1 MKENL
6 RIQDSAMRAH
16 IDIPDS
22 VFLKGVI
29 AEQKTILEEGAHRHG
44 RGRKQAQKTN
54 SQTDQKP
61 ANPDQK
67 QLNANPKDS
76 TSKSPPSLNAAGN
89 KSSGSDSLKSPT
101 VTRDSLKGDLP
112 INHSGTGIDT
122 ATHRPPQTKD
132 SLDNDTSKRIYTVTV
147 SPNDS
152 ADRFLQ
158 AYHHVRIFSD
168 SLQAISDSMFYS
180 GKDSVFRLFT
190 DPIVWA
196 NGNQITG
203 DTIYLFTKNKK
214 SDRLYVFEN
223 GLAVNKLG
231 NGLFNQ
237 IKGKTINGYFREG
250 VIDHM
255 RAKGNAESIYYA
267 QDDNKAF
274 FGVNQ
279 SKADIIDMLF
289 VNKELNKVILRNEAE
304 GTMYPIKKVNIDEMR
319 LKNFKWLDD
328 KRPKTKYELF
338 GQ

>member
-1 MKENL
+1 
-6 RIQDSAMRAH
+6 
-16 IDIPDS
+16 
-22 VFLKGVI
+22 
-29 AEQKTILEEGAHRHG
+29 
-44 RGRKQAQKTN
+44 
-54 SQTDQKP
+54 
-61 ANPDQK
+61 
-67 QLNANPKDS
+67 
-76 TSKSPPSLNAAGN
+76 
-89 KSSGSDSLKSPT
+89 
-101 VTRDSLKGDLP
+101 
-112 INHSGTGIDT
+112 
-122 ATHRPPQTKD
+122 
-132 SLDNDTSKRIYTVTV
+132 VTV